1 MTEDQLSPEE
11 QEIVRQ
17 IQSTSKPKLDATVR
31 DAIRQRMVTEFR
43 AVTVSEPPHPRPLR
57 LRLTLQWAATLVAVM
72 LIAVIGLLVIQSG
85 NQNVSPIVETSTL
98 SLSPDN
104 QVAVV
109 PSATLPLTVSGA
121 TAIVTPVPSPVT
133 ELAPNIP
140 ATTLVATQA
149 VMPSTPT
156 ETPEKVV
163 NIEGPVTS
171 IVNNIVTIYGF
182 NIQVAPQ
189 HPILQVIDVGD
200 IVRVQ
205 GVLDSSGEVIASV
218 VSNIPVVTSVNGSI
232 ATVGLDGPVEA
243 INGNT
248 IIVNSIPVELAPNDP
263 LLKTIQVGNFVSVQG
278 NFQTS
283 ASTIV
288 LVVMNIAIVNNT
300 VIQSDCWYHADAM
313 GMGHWHC
320 DGMGMGMGEPDGMG
334 MGEPSGMGM
343 GDDAMGMGS

>member
-1 MTEDQLSPEE
+1 MTDDQLSPEE

-17 IQSTSKPKLDATVR
+17 IQTTSKPKIDATVR
-31 DAIRQRMVTEFR
+31 DEIRQRMVTEFR
-43 AVTVSEPPHPRPLR
+43 AVTVSAPSHPQRVRPR
-57 LRLTLQWAATLVAVM
+57 FTVQWAAALVATITVV
-72 LIAVIGLLVIQSG
+72 VIGLLVMQSG
-85 NQNVSPIVETSTL
+85 NKNTLPIVETSTL
-98 SLSPDN
+98 TLSPGN

-109 PSATLPLTVSGA
+109 PSAALTVTVSGV
-121 TAIVTPVPSPVT
+121 TAIVTPVASLMT
-133 ELAPNIP
+133 ELASSVPTE
-140 ATTLVATQA
+140 AVATQA
-149 VMPSTPT
+149 VMPSAPT
-156 ETPEKVV
+156 ETPERVV

-182 NIQVAPQ
+182 NIEVAPQ

-205 GVLDSSGEVIASV
+205 GVLDSDGTLTANV
-218 VSNIPVVTSVNGSI
+218 VSNIPDATSINGST

-248 IIVNSIPVELAPNDP
+248 IVVNSIPVQLAPNDP
-263 LLKTIQVGNFVSVQG
+263 LLQTIQVGNFVSVQG
-278 NFQTS
+278 NFQTIDT
-283 ASTIV
+283 TIV
-288 LVVMNIAIVNNT
+288 LAVVNIAIVNNT
-300 VIQSDCWYHADAM
+300 IIQSDCWYHVDAM

-334 MGEPSGMGM
+334 MGEPDGMGM